1 MTNLL
6 FFILASIALN
16 IATTIRTLSLGK
28 KRRRLLFILTNAVI
42 VVLFIWIFL
51 IKGVRFIEKL

>member
-6 FFILASIALN
+6 FFIIAAIALN

-28 KRRRLLFILTNAVI
+28 KRRKILFILTNAVI
-42 VVLFIWIFL
+42 VILFIWIFL
-51 IKGVRFIEKL
+51 IKGISFSEKL